1 MYINIVSIFLTF
13 EINSWS
19 TSVWN
24 LPEWGT
30 QRLLSFPK
38 PFLLT
43 TLLGMWDLSSLTRD
57 WTQAQQWD
65 HWVPTTGQPGNSS
78 ETILFWWIHFIITI
92 PGDGEWRFREQG
104 RCYCPYL
111 QRKRLSS
118 KEVTCHLSGSQLVG
132 NKGRIRTQVLGH
144 QLRASLETFHSAV
157 VCSYVAWWFFI
168 CRKHRWPRAP
178 AVLSSLLL

>member
-1 MYINIVSIFLTF
+1 
-13 EINSWS
+13 
-19 TSVWN
+19 
-24 LPEWGT
+24 
-30 QRLLSFPK
+30 
-38 PFLLT
+38 
-43 TLLGMWDLSSLTRD
+43 MWDLSSLTRD

-78 ETILFWWIHFIITI
+78 DTIRFWWIHFIITI

-157 VCSYVAWWFFI
+157 VCRHAKVT
-168 CRKHRWPRAP
+168 CQNLNLLP
-178 AVLSSLLL
+178 ASLLPLISRLPCSKPHAFKFVFFSFF